1 MKANF
6 IKNIII
12 GLTSIFLVSLASAS
26 ELKSDELN
34 YITAIPDGWTV
45 TFQNEAGFSVASPD
59 KKKTLTLLVRKGVSG
74 KLDSDTIS
82 GIEQGL
88 LQAGSQKVSSTNFMV
103 DGIPAYE
110 AMNSIGKA
118 PFASSFVTFLIIA
131 DGKLYSLQG
140 MHMGGDVTQDSDIQ
154 AALAG
159 FHFLQPP
166 KLSASSRFS
175 LMLAIP
181 GILAIAGFLFWVVRK
196 RVA

>member
-1 MKANF
+1 MKANS
-6 IKNIII
+6 IKHTII

-34 YITAIPDGWTV
+34 YTTTIPDGWTV
-45 TFQNEAGFSVASPD
+45 TFQNEAGFSVASSD

-74 KLDSDTIS
+74 KLDSDTIA
-82 GIEQGL
+82 GIERGL

-110 AMNSIGKA
+110 AIYSVGKA

-131 DGKLYSLQG
+131 NGKLYSLQG

-154 AALAG
+154 EALAS

-166 KLSASSRFS
+166 KPSASSRFS

-181 GILAIAGFLFWVVRK
+181 GMLLIAGFLFWVVRK
-196 RVA
+196 RAA